1 MANIFKAK
9 TLVSRTG
16 IFSHEVIAPNLV
28 YNTGDQNISGA
39 KNFYTRP
46 TVNGTGVLFIGEAS
60 NVTLPDTIVYT
71 TGNQTI
77 NGEKNFTSLKRT
89 NINVSVIPTLKNI
102 FDTNYPTTFWDY
114 DTLQLPAERNVI
126 YYIPTS
132 WGPPYTR
139 NIRLPREGNLAGD
152 SLVVNTNYMPPGGGI
167 NFYSYDPGPGWRL
180 IDSWLNFSFDG
191 LYRPFNLSVIT
202 YQDSN
207 EFNTPWQKQAN
218 RWNVTPPVS
227 VDSAGTPGDL
237 SFDGTNIYVC
247 VGQNNWRRLSA
258 SKWN

>member
-1 MANIFKAK
+1 VANIFKAK

-16 IFSHEVIAPNLV
+16 IFSYQTIAPNLI
-28 YNTGDQNISGA
+28 YNTGDQTISGI
-39 KNFYTRP
+39 KTFESRP
-46 TVNGTGVLFIGEAS
+46 TVNGTGVLLSGEVAS
-60 NVTLPDTIVYT
+60 LPNTIVYT

-89 NINVSVIPTLKNI
+89 NINVSVIPTLKDL
-102 FDTNYPTTFWDY
+102 FLASFWDY

-126 YYIPTS
+126 YYIPNS
-132 WGPPYTR
+132 WNAPKTR
-139 NIRLPREGNLAGD
+139 NIRLPRAGNLAGD
-152 SLVVNTNYMPPGGGI
+152 SLIVNTNYMPPSSEI
-167 NFYSYDPGPGWRL
+167 KFYRYDPGPGWVL
-180 IDSWLNFSFDG
+180 IDTWSNASFDG
-191 LYRPFNLSVIT
+191 LYRPFNLSMVT

-207 EFNTPWQKQAN
+207 EFNTPWTKQAN

-227 VDSAGTPGDL
+227 VDSAGMPGDL